1 MREAGFAG
9 IFVAGLVVLAWVAS
23 GFADGQPLALAVTGM
38 ITLVFVAGAG
48 ELWQWRRITTAL
60 RKTLTMREP
69 TGDPDAWL
77 QTLPASLRVA
87 ARARIEGDRMA
98 LPALQMTPYLI
109 GLLVML
115 GMLGTFLGMVVTLKG
130 ATLALGSTTDLDL
143 IRAALAEPIRGLG
156 LSFGTSVA
164 GVSTSALLGLAA
176 MLARRER
183 ALGVAELEAF
193 VAAHFHEFSPASQR
207 QKTLALLA
215 SQQAILE
222 AQRQLIESQQK
233 NLPQVADRLLALAG
247 SLESTGLRLSTSLES
262 SGAGMT
268 AGLETAVTRM
278 LSNLETSLA
287 GMSMAMT
294 SSVAG
299 MTATVESS
307 FSGVSGVMEGAV
319 NRMSEGVEARIS
331 GLVASLQTQHD
342 SHLEAASQGWARLE
356 TGMQSAL
363 RESLADAGRL
373 AGDSIRPVMAEA
385 TRNLGGDVALLRTA
399 VLESTEARLSALAG
413 QLSAESGAMAK
424 LWSDSARDNV
434 RTLEE
439 GLRTLMTSLAETHN
453 VQMAAY
459 TERHACQLEELAGR
473 QLAQDAERAAR
484 ELALRDELAARHAA
498 RENEQTAAR
507 LALQA
512 ELVAAQSVFDT
523 ERAGL
528 LQRLDAVA
536 TSLGTTLTQQTVAMG
551 DALARSGTL
560 LETGLGGMGER
571 LEGLAALV
579 ESHVRDTRELLA
591 RRIEEDASR
600 LETAAAQAASGATE
614 VSVVAGVFSEAVLRF
629 GDAAD
634 RLLARLTAIE
644 TALQQS
650 ATRSDEQL
658 AYYVAQAREIIDL
671 TLLSQKQLLER
682 LPASRGV
689 RSDTSA
695 GADA

>member
-9 IFVAGLVVLAWVAS
+9 VFVAGLVVLAWVAS
-23 GFADGQPLALAVTGM
+23 GFTDGQPLALAVTGM
-38 ITLVFVAGAG
+38 ITLVFLVGAG
-48 ELWQWRRITTAL
+48 ELWHWRRTTAAL
-60 RKTLTMREP
+60 CARLATREP
-69 TGDPDAWL
+69 AGDPDAWL

-87 ARARIEGDRMA
+87 ARARIDGDRMA

-193 VAAHFHEFSPASQR
+193 VARHFHEFSPASQR

-215 SQQAILE
+215 SQHAILE

-233 NLPQVADRLLALAG
+233 NLPEVAGRLLALAG
-247 SLESTGLRLSTSLES
+247 SLESSGLRLSSSLEQ

-268 AGLETAVTRM
+268 AGLESAVTRM
-278 LSNLETSLA
+278 AAQLETSLA
-287 GMSMAMT
+287 GMSAAMT
-294 SSVAG
+294 SAVAG

-307 FSGVSGVMEGAV
+307 FSGVSGAMESAV
-319 NRMSEGVEARIS
+319 IRMSEGLDTRIS
-331 GLVASLQTQHD
+331 GLATNLQEHND
-342 SHLEAASQGWARLE
+342 SHLQAMSQGWARLE

-363 RESLADAGRL
+363 QQSLAEAGRL
-373 AGDSIRPVMAEA
+373 AGESLRPVMADA
-385 TRNLGGDVALLRTA
+385 TRSLSDDVARLRTT
-399 VLESTEARLSALAG
+399 VLESSEARLSALAG
-413 QLSAESGAMAK
+413 QLSAESGTMAK
-424 LWSDSARDNV
+424 TWSDSARDSV
-434 RTLEE
+434 LALEE
-439 GLRTLMTSLAETHN
+439 GLRALMTSLAETHAA
-453 VQMAAY
+453 QIAAY
-459 TERHACQLEELAGR
+459 TGRHERQLEDLAVR
-473 QLAQDAERAAR
+473 QQAQDTERAAR
-484 ELALRDELAARHAA
+484 ELAFREELSARHAA
-498 RENEQTAAR
+498 REDEQTAAR
-507 LALQA
+507 VALHA
-512 ELVAAQSVFDT
+512 ELVAAQSSFDT

-528 LQRLDAVA
+528 LQRLDDVA
-536 TSLGTTLTQQTVAMG
+536 TSLGTTLTQQTTAMG

-591 RRIEEDASR
+591 GRIQEDASR

-634 RLLARLTAIE
+634 RLLARLTCIE
-644 TALQQS
+644 AALAQS

-682 LPASRGV
+682 LPASRGT
-689 RSDTSA
+689 RSEASA
-695 GADA
+695 GTDA